1 MDDSNNI
8 NAKMLGRFAVPGQ
21 EMVYKLFDAFL
32 SKTVLEDR
40 LIDFSKPP
48 VEHDDGSVEFE
59 TLNAADGAPVPSFL
73 ELILGQTFVRFSF
86 SARSIKNS
94 GMSQEE
100 YKRSFDGYNT
110 KCVQYRDDVCKFLDE
125 DLLEKPEEPIEP
137 IFNPP
142 VRPGDYKEIVVPKR
156 KKKDTDEEYLA
167 KMLKYEQDVKERDE
181 KNRVR
186 MENFEKRYNEYMER
200 YDSRLKEYEER
211 KTLYSEELKAYQ
223 EWRDSFIEKNK
234 AHLKTNWMIAVHL
247 YWLWSLGANNVALG
261 CGAYGQ
267 LMDLETPAFPDMG
280 LWNVQVLGMRKD
292 LKLIYS
298 IFERFLS
305 WPRRPKFNTVAEVKA
320 ALVDFILKVRK
331 DSSAQV
337 RNGLLHLCDPDKF
350 TNMYTYQEKVEYVL
364 MHDSALQGFRAG
376 DMFEMNRNDSVF
388 FSKKNVGGKKFDGD
402 YQGLRTE
409 EKISHIKG

>member
-21 EMVYKLFDAFL
+21 EIVYKLFDAFL

-48 VEHDDGSVEFE
+48 IEHDDGSVEFE
-59 TLNAADGAPVPSFL
+59 VLNAGDGAPVPSFSQ
-73 ELILGQTFVRFSF
+73 LILGQPVASVY
-86 SARSIKNS
+86 
-94 GMSQEE
+94 E
-100 YKRSFDGYNT
+100 
-110 KCVQYRDDVCKFLDE
+110 FLDE
-125 DLLEKPEEPIEP
+125 PLLEKPEEPAKP
-137 IFNPP
+137 RDLNPP
-142 VRPGDYKEIVVPKR
+142 ERPGDYKEIKVPKR
-156 KKKDTDEEYLA
+156 KKKDTDEEYQA

-200 YDSRLKEYEER
+200 YDSRLKEYEKR

-267 LMDLETPAFPDMG
+267 LMDLETPAYPDMG
-280 LWNVQVLGMRKD
+280 LWNVQVLGMRRD

-298 IFERFLS
+298 TFERFLS

-376 DMFEMNRNDSVF
+376 DMFEMNRNDSVC
-388 FSKKNVGGKKFDGD
+388 FSKKNVGGNRFEGD

-409 EKISHIKG
+409 DKIRYIKG

>member
-32 SKTVLEDR
+32 SKTILEDR

-48 VEHDDGSVEFE
+48 IEHDDGSVEFE
-59 TLNAADGAPVPSFL
+59 ALNTDDGASLPSFS
-73 ELILGQTFVRFSF
+73 ELILGQPVASVY
-86 SARSIKNS
+86 
-94 GMSQEE
+94 E
-100 YKRSFDGYNT
+100 
-110 KCVQYRDDVCKFLDE
+110 FLDE
-125 DLLEKPEEPIEP
+125 PLLEKPEEPTKP
-137 IFNPP
+137 RDLNPP
-142 VRPGDYKEIVVPKR
+142 ERPGDYKEIKVPKR
-156 KKKDTDEEYLA
+156 KKKDTDEEYQA
-167 KMLKYEQDVKERDE
+167 KMLKYEQEVKERDE

-200 YDSRLKEYEER
+200 HGSRLKEYEKLAAQYPE
-211 KTLYSEELKAYQ
+211 KLTAYQ

-234 AHLKTNWMIAVHL
+234 VYLMIAFHL
-247 YWLWSLGANNVALG
+247 YWLWSLGANNVAVG
-261 CGAYGQ
+261 CGPYGK
-267 LMDLETPAFPDMG
+267 LMELETPAYPEMG
-280 LWNVQVLGMRKD
+280 LWKVQVLGMRKD

-298 IFERFLS
+298 IFERILS

-337 RNGLLHLCDPDKF
+337 RNGLLHLCNPEKF
-350 TNMYTYQEKVEYVL
+350 TNMYTYQEKVEFVL
-364 MHDSALQGFRAG
+364 QHDSALQGYHTS
-376 DMFEMNRNDSVF
+376 DMAEMNRNDSVF

>member
-21 EMVYKLFDAFL
+21 EIVYKLFDAFL

-48 VEHDDGSVEFE
+48 IEHDDGSVEFE
-59 TLNAADGAPVPSFL
+59 TLNADDGASLPSFSQ
-73 ELILGQTFVRFSF
+73 LILGQPVASVY
-86 SARSIKNS
+86 
-94 GMSQEE
+94 E
-100 YKRSFDGYNT
+100 
-110 KCVQYRDDVCKFLDE
+110 FLDE
-125 DLLEKPEEPIEP
+125 SLLEKPEEPTKP
-137 IFNPP
+137 RDLNPP
-142 VRPGDYKEIVVPKR
+142 ERPGDYKEIKVPKR
-156 KKKDTDEEYLA
+156 KKKDTDEEYQA

-200 YDSRLKEYEER
+200 YDSRLKEYEKLAAQYPE
-211 KTLYSEELKAYQ
+211 KLTAYQ
-223 EWRDSFIEKNK
+223 EWHNSFIEKNK
-234 AHLKTNWMIAVHL
+234 VYLMIAFHL

-267 LMDLETPAFPDMG
+267 LMDLETPAYPDMG
-280 LWNVQVLGMRKD
+280 LWNVQVLGMRRD

-298 IFERFLS
+298 TFERFLS
-305 WPRRPKFNTVAEVKA
+305 WPKRPKFNTLAEVKV
-320 ALVDFILKVRK
+320 ALVNFILKVRK
-331 DSSAQV
+331 DSPAQV
-337 RNGLLHLCDPDKF
+337 RNGLLHLCNPEKF

-364 MHDSALQGFRAG
+364 QHDSALQGYHAS
-376 DMFEMNRNDSVF
+376 DMAEMNRNDSVF

>member
-8 NAKMLGRFAVPGQ
+8 NAIMLGRFAVPGQ
-21 EMVYKLFDAFL
+21 EIVYKLFDAFL

-59 TLNAADGAPVPSFL
+59 TLNADDGTPVPSFS
-73 ELILGQTFVRFSF
+73 ELILGQPVASVY
-86 SARSIKNS
+86 
-94 GMSQEE
+94 E
-100 YKRSFDGYNT
+100 
-110 KCVQYRDDVCKFLDE
+110 FLDE
-125 DLLEKPEEPIEP
+125 PLLEKPEEPIEP
-137 IFNPP
+137 MFNPP

-156 KKKDTDEEYLA
+156 KKKDADEEYQA

-200 YDSRLKEYEER
+200 YDSRLKEYEKLAAQYPE
-211 KTLYSEELKAYQ
+211 KLTAYQ
-223 EWRDSFIEKNK
+223 EWHNSFIEKNK
-234 AHLKTNWMIAVHL
+234 VYLMIAFHL
-247 YWLWSLGANNVALG
+247 YWLWSLGANNVAVG
-261 CGAYGQ
+261 CGPYGK
-267 LMDLETPAFPDMG
+267 LMELETPAYPETG
-280 LWNVQVLGMRKD
+280 LWKVQVLGMRRD

-298 IFERFLS
+298 IFERILS

-337 RNGLLHLCDPDKF
+337 RNGLLHLCDPEKF
-350 TNMYTYQEKVEYVL
+350 TNMYTYQEKVEFVL
-364 MHDSALQGFRAG
+364 QHDSALQGYHTS
-376 DMFEMNRNDSVF
+376 DMAEMNRNDSVF

>member
-21 EMVYKLFDAFL
+21 EIVYKLFDAFL

-48 VEHDDGSVEFE
+48 VEREDGSVEFE
-59 TLNAADGAPVPSFL
+59 ALNAGDGASLPSFS

-125 DLLEKPEEPIEP
+125 DLLEKPEEPTKP
-137 IFNPP
+137 RDLNPP
-142 VRPGDYKEIVVPKR
+142 ERPGDYKEIKVPKR
-156 KKKDTDEEYLA
+156 KKKDTDEEYQA
-167 KMLKYEQDVKERDE
+167 KMLKYEQEVKERDE

-200 YDSRLKEYEER
+200 HGSRLKEYEKLAAQYPE
-211 KTLYSEELKAYQ
+211 KLTAYQ
-223 EWRDSFIEKNK
+223 EWHNSFIEKNK
-234 AHLKTNWMIAVHL
+234 VYLMIAFHL
-247 YWLWSLGANNVALG
+247 YWLWSLGANNVAVG
-261 CGAYGQ
+261 CGPYGK
-267 LMDLETPAFPDMG
+267 LMALETPIFPDMG
-280 LWNVQVLGMRKD
+280 LWKVQVLGMRKD

-298 IFERFLS
+298 IFERILS
-305 WPRRPKFNTVAEVKA
+305 WPKRPKFNTLAEVKV
-320 ALVDFILKVRK
+320 ALVNFVLKVRK

-337 RNGLLHLCDPDKF
+337 RNGLLHLCNPEKF

-364 MHDSALQGFRAG
+364 QHDSALQGYHAS
-376 DMFEMNRNDSVF
+376 DMAEMNRNDSVF

>member
-21 EMVYKLFDAFL
+21 EIVYKLFDAFL

-48 VEHDDGSVEFE
+48 VEHNDGSVEFE
-59 TLNAADGAPVPSFL
+59 TLNADDETSVPSFSQ
-73 ELILGQTFVRFSF
+73 LILGQPVASVY
-86 SARSIKNS
+86 
-94 GMSQEE
+94 E
-100 YKRSFDGYNT
+100 
-110 KCVQYRDDVCKFLDE
+110 FLDE
-125 DLLEKPEEPIEP
+125 PLLEKPEEPAKP
-137 IFNPP
+137 RDLNPP
-142 VRPGDYKEIVVPKR
+142 ERPGDYKEIKVPKR
-156 KKKDTDEEYLA
+156 KKKDTDEEYQA
-167 KMLKYEQDVKERDE
+167 KMLKYEQEVKERDE

-200 YDSRLKEYEER
+200 HGSRLKGYEKLAAQYPE
-211 KTLYSEELKAYQ
+211 KLTAYQ
-223 EWRDSFIEKNK
+223 EWHNSFIEKNK
-234 AHLKTNWMIAVHL
+234 VYLMIAFHL
-247 YWLWSLGANNVALG
+247 YWLWSLGANNVAVG
-261 CGAYGQ
+261 CGPYGK
-267 LMDLETPAFPDMG
+267 LMELETPAYPETG
-280 LWNVQVLGMRKD
+280 LWKVQVLGMRRD

-298 IFERFLS
+298 IFERILS

-337 RNGLLHLCDPDKF
+337 RNGLLHLCDPEKF
-350 TNMYTYQEKVEYVL
+350 TNMYTYQEKVEFVL
-364 MHDSALQGFRAG
+364 QHDSALQGYHTS
-376 DMFEMNRNDSVF
+376 DMAEMNRNDSVF

>member
-21 EMVYKLFDAFL
+21 EIVYKLFDAFL

-48 VEHDDGSVEFE
+48 IEHDDGSVEFE
-59 TLNAADGAPVPSFL
+59 ALNAGDGTPVPSFSQ
-73 ELILGQTFVRFSF
+73 LILGQPVASVY
-86 SARSIKNS
+86 
-94 GMSQEE
+94 E
-100 YKRSFDGYNT
+100 
-110 KCVQYRDDVCKFLDE
+110 FLDE
-125 DLLEKPEEPIEP
+125 PLLEKPEEPTKP
-137 IFNPP
+137 RDLNPP
-142 VRPGDYKEIVVPKR
+142 ERPGDYKEIKVPKR
-156 KKKDTDEEYLA
+156 KKKDTDEEYQA
-167 KMLKYEQDVKERDE
+167 KMLKYEQEVKERDE

-200 YDSRLKEYEER
+200 HGSRLKEYEKLAAQYPE
-211 KTLYSEELKAYQ
+211 KLTAYQ
-223 EWRDSFIEKNK
+223 EWHHSFIEKNK
-234 AHLKTNWMIAVHL
+234 VYLMIAFHL
-247 YWLWSLGANNVALG
+247 YWLWSLGANNVAVG
-261 CGAYGQ
+261 CGSYGK
-267 LMDLETPAFPDMG
+267 LMALEAPIFPDMG
-280 LWNVQVLGMRKD
+280 LWKVQVLGMRKD

-298 IFERFLS
+298 IFERILS

-337 RNGLLHLCDPDKF
+337 RNGLLHLCNPEKF
-350 TNMYTYQEKVEYVL
+350 TNMYTYQEKVEFVL
-364 MHDSALQGFRAG
+364 QHDSALQGYHAS
-376 DMFEMNRNDSVF
+376 DMAEMNRNDSVF

>member
-48 VEHDDGSVEFE
+48 IEHDDGSVEFE
-59 TLNAADGAPVPSFL
+59 ALNAGDGTPVPSFSQ
-73 ELILGQTFVRFSF
+73 LILGQPVASVY
-86 SARSIKNS
+86 
-94 GMSQEE
+94 E
-100 YKRSFDGYNT
+100 
-110 KCVQYRDDVCKFLDE
+110 FLDE
-125 DLLEKPEEPIEP
+125 PLLEKPEEPAKP
-137 IFNPP
+137 RDLNPP
-142 VRPGDYKEIVVPKR
+142 ERPGDYKEIKVPKR
-156 KKKDTDEEYLA
+156 KKKDTDEEYQA
-167 KMLKYEQDVKERDE
+167 KMLKYEQEVKERDE

-200 YDSRLKEYEER
+200 HGSRLKEYEKLAAQYPE
-211 KTLYSEELKAYQ
+211 KLTAYQ
-223 EWRDSFIEKNK
+223 EWHNSFIEKNK
-234 AHLKTNWMIAVHL
+234 VYLMIAFHL
-247 YWLWSLGANNVALG
+247 YWLWSLGANNVAVG
-261 CGAYGQ
+261 CGPYGK
-267 LMDLETPAFPDMG
+267 LMELETPAYPDMG
-280 LWNVQVLGMRKD
+280 LWKVQVLGMRKD

-298 IFERFLS
+298 TFERILS
-305 WPRRPKFNTVAEVKA
+305 WPKRPKFNTLAEVKA
-320 ALVDFILKVRK
+320 ALVNFVLKVRK

-337 RNGLLHLCDPDKF
+337 RNGLLHLCNPEKF

-364 MHDSALQGFRAG
+364 QHDSALQGYHTS
-376 DMFEMNRNDSVF
+376 DMAEMNRNDSVF

>member
-21 EMVYKLFDAFL
+21 EIVYKLFDAFL

-59 TLNAADGAPVPSFL
+59 TLNADDGASLPSFSQ
-73 ELILGQTFVRFSF
+73 LILGQPVASVY
-86 SARSIKNS
+86 
-94 GMSQEE
+94 E
-100 YKRSFDGYNT
+100 
-110 KCVQYRDDVCKFLDE
+110 FLDE
-125 DLLEKPEEPIEP
+125 PLLEKPEEPAKP
-137 IFNPP
+137 RDLNPP
-142 VRPGDYKEIVVPKR
+142 ERPGDYKEIKVPKR
-156 KKKDTDEEYLA
+156 KKKDADEEYQA

-200 YDSRLKEYEER
+200 HGSRLKEYEKLAAQYPE
-211 KTLYSEELKAYQ
+211 KLTAYQ
-223 EWRDSFIEKNK
+223 EWHHSFIEKNK
-234 AHLKTNWMIAVHL
+234 VYLMIAFHL
-247 YWLWSLGANNVALG
+247 YWLWSLGANNVAVG
-261 CGAYGQ
+261 CGPYGK
-267 LMDLETPAFPDMG
+267 LMELETPAYPETG
-280 LWNVQVLGMRKD
+280 LWKVQVLGMRRD

-298 IFERFLS
+298 IFERILS
-305 WPRRPKFNTVAEVKA
+305 WPRRPKFNTVAEVKV
-320 ALVDFILKVRK
+320 ALVNFVLKVRK

-337 RNGLLHLCDPDKF
+337 RNGLLHLCNPEKF
-350 TNMYTYQEKVEYVL
+350 TNMYTYQEKVEFVL
-364 MHDSALQGFRAG
+364 QHDSALQGYHTS
-376 DMFEMNRNDSVF
+376 DMAEMNRNDSVF

>member
-21 EMVYKLFDAFL
+21 EIVYKLFDAFL

-48 VEHDDGSVEFE
+48 IEHDDGSVEFE
-59 TLNAADGAPVPSFL
+59 ALNAGDGASLPSFSQ
-73 ELILGQTFVRFSF
+73 LILGQPVASVY
-86 SARSIKNS
+86 
-94 GMSQEE
+94 E
-100 YKRSFDGYNT
+100 
-110 KCVQYRDDVCKFLDE
+110 FLDE
-125 DLLEKPEEPIEP
+125 PLLEKPEEPAKP
-137 IFNPP
+137 RDLNPP
-142 VRPGDYKEIVVPKR
+142 ERPGDYKEIKVPKR
-156 KKKDTDEEYLA
+156 KKKDTDEEYQA
-167 KMLKYEQDVKERDE
+167 KMLKYEQEVKERDE

-200 YDSRLKEYEER
+200 HGSRLKEYEKLAAQYPE
-211 KTLYSEELKAYQ
+211 KLTAYQ
-223 EWRDSFIEKNK
+223 EWHNSFIEKNK
-234 AHLKTNWMIAVHL
+234 VYLMIAFHL
-247 YWLWSLGANNVALG
+247 YWLWSLGANNVAVG
-261 CGAYGQ
+261 CGPYGK
-267 LMDLETPAFPDMG
+267 LMELETPAYPDMG
-280 LWNVQVLGMRKD
+280 LWKVQVLGMRKD

-298 IFERFLS
+298 TFERILS
-305 WPRRPKFNTVAEVKA
+305 WPKRPKFNTLAEVKA
-320 ALVDFILKVRK
+320 ALVNFVLKVRK

-337 RNGLLHLCDPDKF
+337 RNGLLHLCNPEKF

-364 MHDSALQGFRAG
+364 QHDSALQGYHTS
-376 DMFEMNRNDSVF
+376 DMAEMNRNDSVF

>member
-21 EMVYKLFDAFL
+21 EIVYKLFDAFL

-40 LIDFSKPP
+40 LIDFSKPL

-59 TLNAADGAPVPSFL
+59 TLNADDGASLPSFSQ
-73 ELILGQTFVRFSF
+73 LILGQPVASVY
-86 SARSIKNS
+86 
-94 GMSQEE
+94 E
-100 YKRSFDGYNT
+100 
-110 KCVQYRDDVCKFLDE
+110 FLDE
-125 DLLEKPEEPIEP
+125 PLLEKPEEPAKP
-137 IFNPP
+137 RDLNPP
-142 VRPGDYKEIVVPKR
+142 ERPGDYKEIKVPKR
-156 KKKDTDEEYLA
+156 KKKDTDEEYQA

-200 YDSRLKEYEER
+200 HGSRLKEYEKLAAQYPE
-211 KTLYSEELKAYQ
+211 KLTAYQ
-223 EWRDSFIEKNK
+223 EWHHSFIEKNK
-234 AHLKTNWMIAVHL
+234 VYLMIAFHL
-247 YWLWSLGANNVALG
+247 YWLWSLGANNVAVG
-261 CGAYGQ
+261 CGPYGK
-267 LMDLETPAFPDMG
+267 LMALEAPIFPDMG
-280 LWNVQVLGMRKD
+280 LWKVQVLGMRKD

-298 IFERFLS
+298 TFERILS
-305 WPRRPKFNTVAEVKA
+305 WPKRPKFNTLAEVKA
-320 ALVDFILKVRK
+320 ALVNFVLKVRK

-337 RNGLLHLCDPDKF
+337 RNGLLHLCNPEKF

-364 MHDSALQGFRAG
+364 QHDSALQGYHTS
-376 DMFEMNRNDSVF
+376 DMAEMNRNDSVF

>member
-8 NAKMLGRFAVPGQ
+8 NAIMLGRFAVPGQ
-21 EMVYKLFDAFL
+21 EIVYKLFDAFL

-59 TLNAADGAPVPSFL
+59 TLNADDGTPVPSFS
-73 ELILGQTFVRFSF
+73 ELILGQPVASVY
-86 SARSIKNS
+86 
-94 GMSQEE
+94 E
-100 YKRSFDGYNT
+100 
-110 KCVQYRDDVCKFLDE
+110 FLDE
-125 DLLEKPEEPIEP
+125 PLLEKPEEPIEP
-137 IFNPP
+137 MFNPP

-156 KKKDTDEEYLA
+156 KKKDADEEYQA

-200 YDSRLKEYEER
+200 YDSRLKEYEKLAAQYPE
-211 KTLYSEELKAYQ
+211 KLTAYQ
-223 EWRDSFIEKNK
+223 EWHNSFIEKNK
-234 AHLKTNWMIAVHL
+234 VYLMIAFHL
-247 YWLWSLGANNVALG
+247 YWLWSLGANNVAVG
-261 CGAYGQ
+261 CGPYGK
-267 LMDLETPAFPDMG
+267 LMALEAPIFPDMG
-280 LWNVQVLGMRKD
+280 LWKVQVLGMRKD

-298 IFERFLS
+298 IFERILS

-337 RNGLLHLCDPDKF
+337 RNGLLHLCNPEKF
-350 TNMYTYQEKVEYVL
+350 TNMYTYQEKVEFVL
-364 MHDSALQGFRAG
+364 QHDSALQGYHTS
-376 DMFEMNRNDSVF
+376 DMAEMNRNDSVF

>member
-21 EMVYKLFDAFL
+21 EIVYKLFDAFL

-48 VEHDDGSVEFE
+48 IEHDDGSVEFE
-59 TLNAADGAPVPSFL
+59 ALNAGDGASVPSFSQ
-73 ELILGQTFVRFSF
+73 LILGQPVASVY
-86 SARSIKNS
+86 
-94 GMSQEE
+94 E
-100 YKRSFDGYNT
+100 
-110 KCVQYRDDVCKFLDE
+110 FLDE
-125 DLLEKPEEPIEP
+125 PLLEKPEEPTKP
-137 IFNPP
+137 RDLNPP
-142 VRPGDYKEIVVPKR
+142 ERPGDYKEIKVPKR
-156 KKKDTDEEYLA
+156 KKKDTDEEYQA
-167 KMLKYEQDVKERDE
+167 KMLKYEQEVKERDE

-200 YDSRLKEYEER
+200 HGSRLKEYEKLAAQYPE
-211 KTLYSEELKAYQ
+211 KLTAYQ
-223 EWRDSFIEKNK
+223 EWHNSFIEKNK
-234 AHLKTNWMIAVHL
+234 VYLMIAFHL
-247 YWLWSLGANNVALG
+247 YWLWSLGANNVAVG
-261 CGAYGQ
+261 CGPYGK
-267 LMDLETPAFPDMG
+267 LMALEAPIFPDMG
-280 LWNVQVLGMRKD
+280 LWKVQVLGMRKD

-298 IFERFLS
+298 IFERILS

-337 RNGLLHLCDPDKF
+337 RNGLLHLCNPEKF
-350 TNMYTYQEKVEYVL
+350 TNMYTYQEKVEFVL
-364 MHDSALQGFRAG
+364 QHDSALQGYHTS
-376 DMFEMNRNDSVF
+376 DMAEMNRNDSVF

-409 EKISHIKG
+409 EKIRHIKG

>member
-48 VEHDDGSVEFE
+48 IEHDDGSVEFE
-59 TLNAADGAPVPSFL
+59 TLNAGDGASVPSFSW
-73 ELILGQTFVRFSF
+73 LILGQPVASVY
-86 SARSIKNS
+86 
-94 GMSQEE
+94 E
-100 YKRSFDGYNT
+100 
-110 KCVQYRDDVCKFLDE
+110 FLDE
-125 DLLEKPEEPIEP
+125 PLLEKPEEPAKP
-137 IFNPP
+137 RDLNPP
-142 VRPGDYKEIVVPKR
+142 ERPGDYKEIKVPKR
-156 KKKDTDEEYLA
+156 KKKDTDEEYQA
-167 KMLKYEQDVKERDE
+167 KMLKYEQEVKERDE

-200 YDSRLKEYEER
+200 HGSRLKEYEKLAAQYPE
-211 KTLYSEELKAYQ
+211 KLTAYQ
-223 EWRDSFIEKNK
+223 EWHNSFIEKNK
-234 AHLKTNWMIAVHL
+234 VYLMIAFHL
-247 YWLWSLGANNVALG
+247 YWLWSLGANNVAVG
-261 CGAYGQ
+261 CGPYGK
-267 LMDLETPAFPDMG
+267 LMELETPAYPEMG
-280 LWNVQVLGMRKD
+280 LWKVQVLGMRKD

-298 IFERFLS
+298 IFERILS
-305 WPRRPKFNTVAEVKA
+305 WPKRPKFNTLAEVKV
-320 ALVDFILKVRK
+320 ALVNFVLKVRK

-337 RNGLLHLCDPDKF
+337 RNGLLHLCNPEKF

-364 MHDSALQGFRAG
+364 QHDSALQGYHAS
-376 DMFEMNRNDSVF
+376 DMAEMNRNDSVF

>member
-21 EMVYKLFDAFL
+21 EIVYKLFDAFL

-48 VEHDDGSVEFE
+48 VEHNDGSVEFE
-59 TLNAADGAPVPSFL
+59 ALNAGDGASLPSFSQ
-73 ELILGQTFVRFSF
+73 LILGQPVASVY
-86 SARSIKNS
+86 
-94 GMSQEE
+94 E
-100 YKRSFDGYNT
+100 
-110 KCVQYRDDVCKFLDE
+110 FLDE
-125 DLLEKPEEPIEP
+125 PLLEKPEEPTKP
-137 IFNPP
+137 RDLNPP
-142 VRPGDYKEIVVPKR
+142 ERPGDYKEIKVPKR
-156 KKKDTDEEYLA
+156 KKKDTDEEYQA
-167 KMLKYEQDVKERDE
+167 KMLKYEQEVKERDE

-200 YDSRLKEYEER
+200 HGSRLKEYEKLAAQYPE
-211 KTLYSEELKAYQ
+211 KLTAYQ
-223 EWRDSFIEKNK
+223 EWHNSFIEKNK
-234 AHLKTNWMIAVHL
+234 VYLMIAFHL
-247 YWLWSLGANNVALG
+247 YWLWSLGANNVAVG
-261 CGAYGQ
+261 CGPYGK
-267 LMDLETPAFPDMG
+267 LMALEAPIFPDMG
-280 LWNVQVLGMRKD
+280 LWKVQVLGMRKD

-298 IFERFLS
+298 IFERILS

-337 RNGLLHLCDPDKF
+337 RNGLLHLCNPEKF
-350 TNMYTYQEKVEYVL
+350 TNMYTYQEKVEFVL
-364 MHDSALQGFRAG
+364 QHDSALQGYHTS
-376 DMFEMNRNDSVF
+376 DMAEMNRNDSVF

-409 EKISHIKG
+409 EKIRHIKG

>member
-8 NAKMLGRFAVPGQ
+8 NAIMLGRFAVPGQ

-48 VEHDDGSVEFE
+48 IEHDDGSVEFE
-59 TLNAADGAPVPSFL
+59 ALNADDGASLPSFSQ
-73 ELILGQTFVRFSF
+73 LILGQPVASVY
-86 SARSIKNS
+86 
-94 GMSQEE
+94 E
-100 YKRSFDGYNT
+100 
-110 KCVQYRDDVCKFLDE
+110 FLDE
-125 DLLEKPEEPIEP
+125 PLLEKPEEPTKP
-137 IFNPP
+137 RDLNPP
-142 VRPGDYKEIVVPKR
+142 ERPGDYKEIKVPKR
-156 KKKDTDEEYLA
+156 KKKDTDEEFQA

-200 YDSRLKEYEER
+200 HGSRLKEYEKLAAQYPE
-211 KTLYSEELKAYQ
+211 KLTAYQ
-223 EWRDSFIEKNK
+223 EWHNSFIEKNK
-234 AHLKTNWMIAVHL
+234 VYLMIAFHL
-247 YWLWSLGANNVALG
+247 YWLWSLGANNVAVG
-261 CGAYGQ
+261 CGPYGK
-267 LMDLETPAFPDMG
+267 LMELETPAYPDMG
-280 LWNVQVLGMRKD
+280 LWKVQVLGMRKD

-298 IFERFLS
+298 TFERILS
-305 WPRRPKFNTVAEVKA
+305 WPKRPKFNTVAEVKA
-320 ALVDFILKVRK
+320 ALVNFVLKVRK

-337 RNGLLHLCDPDKF
+337 RNGLLHLCNPEKF
-350 TNMYTYQEKVEYVL
+350 TNMYTYQEKVEFVL
-364 MHDSALQGFRAG
+364 QHDSALQGYHAS
-376 DMFEMNRNDSVF
+376 DMAEMNRNDSVF

>member
-21 EMVYKLFDAFL
+21 EIVYKLFDAFL

-48 VEHDDGSVEFE
+48 IEHDDGSVEFE
-59 TLNAADGAPVPSFL
+59 TLNADDGASLPSFSQ
-73 ELILGQTFVRFSF
+73 LILGQPVASVY
-86 SARSIKNS
+86 
-94 GMSQEE
+94 E
-100 YKRSFDGYNT
+100 
-110 KCVQYRDDVCKFLDE
+110 FLDE
-125 DLLEKPEEPIEP
+125 SLLEKPEEPTKP
-137 IFNPP
+137 RDLNPP
-142 VRPGDYKEIVVPKR
+142 ERPGDYKEIKVPKR
-156 KKKDTDEEYLA
+156 KKKDTDEEYQA

-200 YDSRLKEYEER
+200 YDSRLKEYEKLAAQYPE
-211 KTLYSEELKAYQ
+211 KLTAYQ
-223 EWRDSFIEKNK
+223 EWHNSFIEKNK
-234 AHLKTNWMIAVHL
+234 VYLMIAFHL

-267 LMDLETPAFPDMG
+267 LMDLETPAYPDMG
-280 LWNVQVLGMRKD
+280 LWNVQVLGMRRD

-298 IFERFLS
+298 IFERILS

-337 RNGLLHLCDPDKF
+337 RNGLLHLCNPEKF

-364 MHDSALQGFRAG
+364 QHDSALQGYHAS
-376 DMFEMNRNDSVF
+376 DMAEMNRNDSVF

>member
-8 NAKMLGRFAVPGQ
+8 KAKMLGRFAVPGQ
-21 EMVYKLFDAFL
+21 EMVYKLFDVFL

-48 VEHDDGSVEFE
+48 IEHDDGSVEFE
-59 TLNAADGAPVPSFL
+59 ALNAGDGASVPSFSQ
-73 ELILGQTFVRFSF
+73 LILGQPVASVY
-86 SARSIKNS
+86 
-94 GMSQEE
+94 E
-100 YKRSFDGYNT
+100 
-110 KCVQYRDDVCKFLDE
+110 FLDE
-125 DLLEKPEEPIEP
+125 PLLEKPEEPAKP
-137 IFNPP
+137 RDLNPP
-142 VRPGDYKEIVVPKR
+142 ERPGDYKEIKVPKR
-156 KKKDTDEEYLA
+156 KKKDTDEEYQA
-167 KMLKYEQDVKERDE
+167 KMLKYEQEVKERDE

-200 YDSRLKEYEER
+200 HGSRLKEYEKLAAQYPE
-211 KTLYSEELKAYQ
+211 KLTAYQ
-223 EWRDSFIEKNK
+223 EWHNSFIEKNK
-234 AHLKTNWMIAVHL
+234 VYLMIAFHL
-247 YWLWSLGANNVALG
+247 YWLWSLGANNVAVG

-267 LMDLETPAFPDMG
+267 LMDLETPAYPDMG
-280 LWNVQVLGMRKD
+280 LWNVQGLGMRRD

-298 IFERFLS
+298 TFERFLS

>member
-48 VEHDDGSVEFE
+48 IEHDDGSIEFE
-59 TLNAADGAPVPSFL
+59 ALNAGDGASLPSFSQ
-73 ELILGQTFVRFSF
+73 LILGQPVASVY
-86 SARSIKNS
+86 
-94 GMSQEE
+94 E
-100 YKRSFDGYNT
+100 
-110 KCVQYRDDVCKFLDE
+110 FLDE
-125 DLLEKPEEPIEP
+125 PLLEKPEEPAKP
-137 IFNPP
+137 RDLNPP
-142 VRPGDYKEIVVPKR
+142 ERPGDYKEIKVPKR
-156 KKKDTDEEYLA
+156 KKKDTDEEYQA
-167 KMLKYEQDVKERDE
+167 KMLKYEQEVKERDE

-200 YDSRLKEYEER
+200 HGSRLKEYEKLAAQYPE
-211 KTLYSEELKAYQ
+211 KLTAYQ
-223 EWRDSFIEKNK
+223 EWHNSFIEKNK
-234 AHLKTNWMIAVHL
+234 VYLMIAFHL
-247 YWLWSLGANNVALG
+247 YWLWSLGANNVAVG
-261 CGAYGQ
+261 CGPYGK
-267 LMDLETPAFPDMG
+267 LMALETPIFPDMG
-280 LWNVQVLGMRKD
+280 LWKVQVLGMRKD

-298 IFERFLS
+298 IFERILS
-305 WPRRPKFNTVAEVKA
+305 WPKRPKFNTLAEVKV
-320 ALVDFILKVRK
+320 ALVNFVLKVRK

-364 MHDSALQGFRAG
+364 QHDSALQGYHAS
-376 DMFEMNRNDSVF
+376 DMAEMNRNDSVF

-409 EKISHIKG
+409 EKIRHIKG

>member
-40 LIDFSKPP
+40 LIDFSKPL

-59 TLNAADGAPVPSFL
+59 TLNADDGASLPSFSQ
-73 ELILGQTFVRFSF
+73 LILGQPVASVY
-86 SARSIKNS
+86 
-94 GMSQEE
+94 E
-100 YKRSFDGYNT
+100 
-110 KCVQYRDDVCKFLDE
+110 FLDE
-125 DLLEKPEEPIEP
+125 PLLEMPEEPAKP
-137 IFNPP
+137 RDLNPP
-142 VRPGDYKEIVVPKR
+142 ERPGDYKEIKVPKR
-156 KKKDTDEEYLA
+156 KKKDTDEEYQA

-200 YDSRLKEYEER
+200 HGSRLKEYEKLAAQYPE
-211 KTLYSEELKAYQ
+211 KLTAYQ
-223 EWRDSFIEKNK
+223 EWHNSFIEKNK
-234 AHLKTNWMIAVHL
+234 VYLMIAFHL
-247 YWLWSLGANNVALG
+247 YWLWSLGANNVAVG
-261 CGAYGQ
+261 CGPYGK
-267 LMDLETPAFPDMG
+267 LMALEAPIFPDMG
-280 LWNVQVLGMRKD
+280 LWKVQVLGMRKD

-298 IFERFLS
+298 IFERILS

-337 RNGLLHLCDPDKF
+337 RNGLLHLCNPEKF
-350 TNMYTYQEKVEYVL
+350 TNMYTYQEKVEFVL
-364 MHDSALQGFRAG
+364 QHDSALQGYHTS
-376 DMFEMNRNDSVF
+376 DMAEMNRNDSVF

-409 EKISHIKG
+409 EKIRHIKG

>member
-8 NAKMLGRFAVPGQ
+8 KAKMLGRFAVPGQ

-48 VEHDDGSVEFE
+48 IEHDDGSVEFE
-59 TLNAADGAPVPSFL
+59 ALNAGDGASLPSFSQ
-73 ELILGQTFVRFSF
+73 LILGQPVASVY
-86 SARSIKNS
+86 
-94 GMSQEE
+94 E
-100 YKRSFDGYNT
+100 
-110 KCVQYRDDVCKFLDE
+110 FLDE
-125 DLLEKPEEPIEP
+125 PLLEKPEEPTKP
-137 IFNPP
+137 RDLNPP
-142 VRPGDYKEIVVPKR
+142 ERPGDYKEIKVTKR
-156 KKKDTDEEYLA
+156 KKKDTDEEYQA
-167 KMLKYEQDVKERDE
+167 KMLKYEQEVKERDE

-200 YDSRLKEYEER
+200 HGSRLKEYEKLAAQYPE
-211 KTLYSEELKAYQ
+211 KLTAYQ
-223 EWRDSFIEKNK
+223 EWHNSFIEKNK
-234 AHLKTNWMIAVHL
+234 VYLMIAFHL
-247 YWLWSLGANNVALG
+247 YWLWSLGANNVAVG
-261 CGAYGQ
+261 CGPYGK
-267 LMDLETPAFPDMG
+267 LMDLETPAYPETG
-280 LWNVQVLGMRKD
+280 LWKVQVLGMRKD

-298 IFERFLS
+298 TFERFLS

>member
-21 EMVYKLFDAFL
+21 EIVYKLFDAFL

-40 LIDFSKPP
+40 LIDFSKPL

-59 TLNAADGAPVPSFL
+59 TLNADDGASLPSFSQ
-73 ELILGQTFVRFSF
+73 LILGQPVASVY
-86 SARSIKNS
+86 
-94 GMSQEE
+94 E
-100 YKRSFDGYNT
+100 
-110 KCVQYRDDVCKFLDE
+110 FLDE
-125 DLLEKPEEPIEP
+125 PLLEKPEEPAKP
-137 IFNPP
+137 RDLNPP
-142 VRPGDYKEIVVPKR
+142 ERPGDYKEIKVPKR
-156 KKKDTDEEYLA
+156 KKKDTDEEYQA

-200 YDSRLKEYEER
+200 HGSRLKEYEKLAAQYPE
-211 KTLYSEELKAYQ
+211 KLTAYQ
-223 EWRDSFIEKNK
+223 EWHHSFIEKNK
-234 AHLKTNWMIAVHL
+234 VYLMIAFHL
-247 YWLWSLGANNVALG
+247 YWLWSLGANNVAVG
-261 CGAYGQ
+261 CGPYGK
-267 LMDLETPAFPDMG
+267 LMALEAPIFPDMG
-280 LWNVQVLGMRKD
+280 LWKVQVLGMRKD

-298 IFERFLS
+298 TFERILS
-305 WPRRPKFNTVAEVKA
+305 WPKRPKFNTLAEVKA
-320 ALVDFILKVRK
+320 ALVNFVLKVRK

-337 RNGLLHLCDPDKF
+337 RNGLLHLCNPEKF

-364 MHDSALQGFRAG
+364 QHDSALQGYHTS
-376 DMFEMNRNDSVF
+376 DMAEMNRNDSVF

-409 EKISHIKG
+409 EKIRHIKG

>member
-1 MDDSNNI
+1 MGDSNNV
-8 NAKMLGRFAVPGQ
+8 NAKVSGRFAVPGQ
-21 EMVYKLFDAFL
+21 ETVYKLFDAFL

-40 LIDFSKPP
+40 LVDFSKPP
-48 VEHDDGSVEFE
+48 VEREDGSVEFE

-110 KCVQYRDDVCKFLDE
+110 KRVQYKDDVCKFLDE

-137 IFNPP
+137 VFNPP
-142 VRPGDYKEIVVPKR
+142 VRPGDYKEMVVPKR
-156 KKKDTDEEYLA
+156 KKKDTDEEYQA
-167 KMLKYEQDVKERDE
+167 KMLKYEQEVKERDE

-200 YDSRLKEYEER
+200 YDSRLNEYEER

-267 LMDLETPAFPDMG
+267 LMDLETPTYPDMG
-280 LWNVQVLGMRKD
+280 LWNVQVLGMRRD

-298 IFERFLS
+298 TFERFLS

-320 ALVDFILKVRK
+320 ALVDFILKVSK

-364 MHDSALQGFRAG
+364 MHDSALQGFHAG
-376 DMFEMNRNDSVF
+376 DMFEMNRNDSVC
-388 FSKKNVGGKKFDGD
+388 FSKKNVGGNRFEGD

-409 EKISHIKG
+409 DKIRYIKG

>member
-21 EMVYKLFDAFL
+21 EIVYKLFDAFL

-48 VEHDDGSVEFE
+48 IEHDDGSVEFE
-59 TLNAADGAPVPSFL
+59 TLNAGDGASLPSFSQ
-73 ELILGQTFVRFSF
+73 LILGQPVASVY
-86 SARSIKNS
+86 
-94 GMSQEE
+94 E
-100 YKRSFDGYNT
+100 
-110 KCVQYRDDVCKFLDE
+110 FLDE
-125 DLLEKPEEPIEP
+125 PLLEKPEEPAKP
-137 IFNPP
+137 RDLNPP
-142 VRPGDYKEIVVPKR
+142 ERPGDYKEIKVPKR
-156 KKKDTDEEYLA
+156 KKKDTDEEYQA
-167 KMLKYEQDVKERDE
+167 KMLKYEQEVKERDE

-200 YDSRLKEYEER
+200 HGSRLKEYEKLAAQYPE
-211 KTLYSEELKAYQ
+211 KLTAYQ
-223 EWRDSFIEKNK
+223 EWHNSFIEKNK
-234 AHLKTNWMIAVHL
+234 VYLMIAFHL
-247 YWLWSLGANNVALG
+247 YWLWSLGANNVAVG
-261 CGAYGQ
+261 CGPYGK
-267 LMDLETPAFPDMG
+267 LMELETPAYPEMG
-280 LWNVQVLGMRKD
+280 LWKVQVLGMRKD

-298 IFERFLS
+298 IFERILS

-320 ALVDFILKVRK
+320 PLVNFVLKVRI

-337 RNGLLHLCDPDKF
+337 RNGLLHLCNPEKF

-364 MHDSALQGFRAG
+364 QHDSALQGYHAS
-376 DMFEMNRNDSVF
+376 DMAEMNRNDSVF

>member
-1 MDDSNNI
+1 MGESNNV
-8 NAKMLGRFAVPGQ
+8 NAKVSGRFAVPGQ
-21 EMVYKLFDAFL
+21 ETVYKLFDAFL

-40 LIDFSKPP
+40 LVDFSKPP
-48 VEHDDGSVEFE
+48 VEREDGSVEFE
-59 TLNAADGAPVPSFL
+59 TLNAADGTPVPSFL

-94 GMSQEE
+94 GRSQEE
-100 YKRSFDGYNT
+100 YKRYFDGYNT

-125 DLLEKPEEPIEP
+125 NLLEKPEEPIEP
-137 IFNPP
+137 MFNPP

-156 KKKDTDEEYLA
+156 KKKDTDEEYQA

-234 AHLKTNWMIAVHL
+234 VYLMIACHL

-267 LMDLETPAFPDMG
+267 LMDLETPAYPDMG
-280 LWNVQVLGMRKD
+280 VWNVQVLGMRRD

-320 ALVDFILKVRK
+320 ALVDYILKVRK

-376 DMFEMNRNDSVF
+376 DMFEMNRNDSVC
-388 FSKKNVGGKKFDGD
+388 FSKKNVGGNRFEGD

-409 EKISHIKG
+409 DKIRYIKG

>member
-48 VEHDDGSVEFE
+48 IEHDDGSVEFE
-59 TLNAADGAPVPSFL
+59 VLNAGDGAPVPSFSQ
-73 ELILGQTFVRFSF
+73 LILGQPVASVY
-86 SARSIKNS
+86 
-94 GMSQEE
+94 E
-100 YKRSFDGYNT
+100 
-110 KCVQYRDDVCKFLDE
+110 FLDE
-125 DLLEKPEEPIEP
+125 PLLEKPEEPAKP
-137 IFNPP
+137 RDLNPP
-142 VRPGDYKEIVVPKR
+142 ERPGDYKEIKVPKR
-156 KKKDTDEEYLA
+156 KKKDTDEEYQA
-167 KMLKYEQDVKERDE
+167 KMLKYEQEVKERDE

-200 YDSRLKEYEER
+200 HGSRLKEYEKLAAQYPE
-211 KTLYSEELKAYQ
+211 KLTAYQ
-223 EWRDSFIEKNK
+223 EWHNSFIEKNK
-234 AHLKTNWMIAVHL
+234 VYLMIAFHL
-247 YWLWSLGANNVALG
+247 YWLWSLGANNVAVG
-261 CGAYGQ
+261 CGPYGK
-267 LMDLETPAFPDMG
+267 LMALEAPIFPDMG
-280 LWNVQVLGMRKD
+280 LWNVQVLGMRRD

-298 IFERFLS
+298 TFERFLS
-305 WPRRPKFNTVAEVKA
+305 WPKRPKFNTLAEVKA
-320 ALVDFILKVRK
+320 ALVNFILKVRK
-331 DSSAQV
+331 DSPAQV
-337 RNGLLHLCDPDKF
+337 RNGLLHLCNPEKF

-364 MHDSALQGFRAG
+364 QHDSALQGYHTS
-376 DMFEMNRNDSVF
+376 DMAEMNRNDSVF

>member
-21 EMVYKLFDAFL
+21 EVVYKLFDAFL

-48 VEHDDGSVEFE
+48 VEREDGSVEFE
-59 TLNAADGAPVPSFL
+59 TLNAADGTPVPSFL
-73 ELILGQTFVRFSF
+73 ELILGQPVASVY
-86 SARSIKNS
+86 
-94 GMSQEE
+94 E
-100 YKRSFDGYNT
+100 
-110 KCVQYRDDVCKFLDE
+110 FLDE
-125 DLLEKPEEPIEP
+125 PLLEKPEEPAKP
-137 IFNPP
+137 RDLNPP
-142 VRPGDYKEIVVPKR
+142 ERPGDYKEIKVPKR
-156 KKKDTDEEYLA
+156 KKKDTDEEYQA

-200 YDSRLKEYEER
+200 HGSRLKEYEKLAAQYPE
-211 KTLYSEELKAYQ
+211 KLTAYQ
-223 EWRDSFIEKNK
+223 EWHNSFIEKNK
-234 AHLKTNWMIAVHL
+234 VYLMIAFHL
-247 YWLWSLGANNVALG
+247 YWLWSLGANNVAVG
-261 CGAYGQ
+261 CGPYGK
-267 LMDLETPAFPDMG
+267 LMALEAPIFPDMG
-280 LWNVQVLGMRKD
+280 LWKVQVLGMRKD

-298 IFERFLS
+298 IFERILS

-337 RNGLLHLCDPDKF
+337 RNGLLHLCNPEKF
-350 TNMYTYQEKVEYVL
+350 TNMYTYQEKVEFVL
-364 MHDSALQGFRAG
+364 QHDSALQGYHTS
-376 DMFEMNRNDSVF
+376 DMAEMNRNDSVF

-409 EKISHIKG
+409 EKIRHIKG

>member
-21 EMVYKLFDAFL
+21 EIVYKLFDAFL

-48 VEHDDGSVEFE
+48 IEHDDGSVEFE
-59 TLNAADGAPVPSFL
+59 TLNADDGASLPSFSQ
-73 ELILGQTFVRFSF
+73 LILGQPVASVY
-86 SARSIKNS
+86 
-94 GMSQEE
+94 E
-100 YKRSFDGYNT
+100 
-110 KCVQYRDDVCKFLDE
+110 FLDE
-125 DLLEKPEEPIEP
+125 PLLEKPEEPTKP
-137 IFNPP
+137 RDLNPP
-142 VRPGDYKEIVVPKR
+142 ERPGDYKEIKVPKR
-156 KKKDTDEEYLA
+156 KKKDTDEEYQA

-200 YDSRLKEYEER
+200 HGSRLKEYEKLAAQYPE
-211 KTLYSEELKAYQ
+211 KLTAYQ
-223 EWRDSFIEKNK
+223 EWHNSFIEKNK
-234 AHLKTNWMIAVHL
+234 VYLMIAFHL
-247 YWLWSLGANNVALG
+247 YWLWSLGANNVAVG
-261 CGAYGQ
+261 CGPYGK
-267 LMDLETPAFPDMG
+267 LMALEAPIFPDMG
-280 LWNVQVLGMRKD
+280 LWKVQVLGMRRD

-298 IFERFLS
+298 IFERILS

-337 RNGLLHLCDPDKF
+337 RNGLLHLCNPEKF
-350 TNMYTYQEKVEYVL
+350 TNMYTYQEKVEFVL
-364 MHDSALQGFRAG
+364 QHDSALQGYHTS
-376 DMFEMNRNDSVF
+376 DMAEMNRNDSVF

-409 EKISHIKG
+409 EKIRHIKG